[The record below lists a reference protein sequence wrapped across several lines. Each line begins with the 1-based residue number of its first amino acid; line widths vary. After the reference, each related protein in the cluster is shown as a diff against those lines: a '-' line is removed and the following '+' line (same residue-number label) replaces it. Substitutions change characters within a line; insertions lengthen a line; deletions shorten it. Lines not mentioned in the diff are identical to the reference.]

1 MKTINETK
9 DRFHFTDML
18 RKYSC
23 HIFLMCVCVCI
34 EWSST
39 PTHKHDGMTI

>member
-1 MKTINETK
+1 MKTIKETK
-9 DRFHFTDML
+9 DKIHFTDMF

-23 HIFLMCVCVCI
+23 QYMELFNVCL